1 MQGSICRRIQC
12 HQYVIHNLLT
22 PCCQVGQGGLK
33 DQGGQ
38 ERAWGLELPRG
49 EDGMGGLSLAGCSAR
64 GHQST
69 GCWTALVHNA
79 RPHPT

>member
-1 MQGSICRRIQC
+1 MQGSICRLIQC

-49 EDGMGGLSLAGCSAR
+49 EDGMGG
-64 GHQST
+64 
-69 GCWTALVHNA
+69 
-79 RPHPT
+79 